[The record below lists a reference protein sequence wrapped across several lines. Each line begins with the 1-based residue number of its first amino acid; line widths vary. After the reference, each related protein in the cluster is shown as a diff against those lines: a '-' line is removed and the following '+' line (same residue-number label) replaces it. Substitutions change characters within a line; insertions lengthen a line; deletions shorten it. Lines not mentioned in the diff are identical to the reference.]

1 MSEHLH
7 IIYED
12 NWLALAEKPA
22 GLASEATNGEDSML
36 LRFSNY
42 LQQKYP
48 AQKQLSAGLPH
59 RLDKPVSGL
68 LLLTKRRQ
76 VLKELGDYPRPYWKK
91 YYLAVISGSYNGP
104 VRLEHYLGK
113 TPGSLRASVHTQ
125 ATAGARKA
133 TLNCHVLERNTEQST
148 VFIELL
154 TGRYHQIRAQFAAQ
168 GHPVLGDTLYMEGIP
183 NVPPSCI
190 ALHACKLIFRHPVQ
204 PFGYKTFRSIHSP
217 AKAFAIHPALSESM
231 QILSNSMYF

>member
-1 MSEHLH
+1 MSEYLH
-7 IIYED
+7 IVYED

-22 GLASEATNGEDSML
+22 GLASEAADGEDSML
-36 LRFSNY
+36 QRFSRY

-76 VLKELGDYPRPYWKK
+76 VLKELGDYPRQYWKK
-91 YYLAVISGSYNGP
+91 YYLAVLSGSYKGP
-104 VRLEHYLGK
+104 ARLEHFLTK
-113 TPGSLRASVHTQ
+113 TPGSLRASAYTQ
-125 ATAGARKA
+125 AVAGARKA
-133 TLNCHVLERNTEQST
+133 ELRCHVLDRNAIQST

-168 GHPVLGDTLYMEGIP
+168 GHPVLGDTLYTEGIA
-183 NVPPSCI
+183 NVPPPSI
-190 ALHACKLIFRHPVQ
+190 ALHACKLIFRHPVH
-204 PFGYKTFRSIHSP
+204 PFEYITFRSVHSP
-217 AKAFAIHPALSESM
+217 AKDFAMHPALSESM